1 MTGSFTLVDS
11 LALGDLHVFLGRAA
25 RVDEG
30 SVRLISDAG
39 VLAVYV
45 SVLHP
50 AGLLDQSPTILGLR
64 TFALASKDTFD
75 TVVPVRSLLGR
86 VDSAVEASAEGPT
99 GEPLTVSLPMSVNT
113 VTWAAI
119 TPPRGGWAAIDSVT
133 TEVLEEAAREGID
146 EVAHAVPSGLGEAIV
161 HKVRTEVWGRP
172 LENPDYL
179 PAGAGFAAVSLGF
192 MGDEEAATIYESGAW
207 TRVTTKRGHVLVKR
221 RAWSVAR

>member
-11 LALGDLHVFLGRAA
+11 LALGDLQVFLGRAA

-30 SVRLISDAG
+30 SVRLIGGAG

-50 AGLLDQSPTILGLR
+50 AGLLDQSPTVLGLR
-64 TFALASKDTFD
+64 TFALASKETFD
-75 TVVPVRSLLGR
+75 VVVPVRSLLGR
-86 VDSAVEASAEGPT
+86 VESAVESSADSF
-99 GEPLTVSLPMSVNT
+99 GEPVTVSLPMSVTT

-119 TPPRGGWAAIDSVT
+119 TPPRGGWVAIDSVPT
-133 TEVLEEAAREGID
+133 AVLEEAAREGID
-146 EVAHAVPSGLGEAIV
+146 EVAQAVPSGIGEAIV

-172 LENPDYL
+172 LDNPDYL

-192 MGDEEAATIYESGAW
+192 LGEDESASIYESGAW

>member
-1 MTGSFTLVDS
+1 MTESFTLVDS

-25 RVDEG
+25 RVDDG
-30 SVRLISDAG
+30 SVRLIGGAG

-50 AGLLDQSPTILGLR
+50 AGLLDNSPTVLGLR
-64 TFALASKDTFD
+64 TFALGAKDTFD
-75 TVVPVRSLLGR
+75 AVVPVRSLIGR
-86 VDSAVEASAEGPT
+86 VESAVEESADSF
-99 GEPLTVSLPMSVNT
+99 GEPVTVSLPMSVST

-119 TPPRGGWAAIDSVT
+119 TPPRGGWVAIDSVAG
-133 TEVLEEAAREGID
+133 EVLETAAREGID
-146 EVAHAVPSGLGEAIV
+146 EVAQAVPNGVGEAIV

-172 LENPDYL
+172 LDNPDYL

-192 MGDEEAATIYESGAW
+192 LGEDDSASVYESGVW
-207 TRVTTKRGHVLVKR
+207 TRITTKRGHVLVKR

>member
-1 MTGSFTLVDS
+1 LVDS

-30 SVRLISDAG
+30 SVRLIGGAG

-50 AGLLDQSPTILGLR
+50 AGLLDQSPTVLGLR
-64 TFALASKDTFD
+64 TFALASKESFD
-75 TVVPVRSLLGR
+75 SVVPIRSLVAR
-86 VDSAVEASAEGPT
+86 VESAVEASRDSF
-99 GEPLTVSLPMSVNT
+99 GEPVEVTMPMSVNT

-119 TPPRGGWAAIDSVT
+119 TPPRGGWVAIDSVPG
-133 TEVLEEAAREGID
+133 EVLEQAAKDGID
-146 EVAHAVPSGLGEAIV
+146 EVAQAIPSGTGEAIV

-172 LENPDYL
+172 LDKPDYV

-192 MGDEEAATIYESGAW
+192 LGDDDTASVYESGAW
-207 TRVTTKRGHVLVKR
+207 TRLTTKRGHVLVKR

>member
-25 RVDEG
+25 RVDDG
-30 SVRLISDAG
+30 SVRLIGGAG

-50 AGLLDQSPTILGLR
+50 AGLLDHSPTVLGLR
-64 TFALASKDTFD
+64 TFALTSKDTFD
-75 TVVPVRSLLGR
+75 AVVPVRSLVGR
-86 VDSAVEASAEGPT
+86 VESALEDSTNSS
-99 GEPLTVSLPMSVNT
+99 GEPVTISLPMSVST

-119 TPPRGGWAAIDSVT
+119 TPPRGGWVAIDSVSG
-133 TEVLEEAAREGID
+133 EVLETAAREGID
-146 EVAHAVPSGLGEAIV
+146 EVAQAVPTGAGEAIV

-172 LENPDYL
+172 LDDPDYL

-192 MGDEEAATIYESGAW
+192 LGDGDTASVYESGAW
-207 TRVTTKRGHVLVKR
+207 TRITTKRGHVLVKR